1 MKRVQSSLFLFLLL
15 LIIPNCVHAQ
25 AWSGIIAP
33 SRAVDW
39 SQAGTSI
46 VEPTV
51 QCGSTIAAGGTLGSP
66 MDLNAAIYSRMATC
80 SPNTY
85 IQLGTGTFYT
95 STGFSFYT
103 GASACNAVGY
113 RSPCFASFVQIRG
126 MGANLTYV
134 YLVGSSLG
142 AGSYTNTAFSI
153 EGSSTSPIS
162 PVNVCDWTS
171 GYSKGTTT
179 IQIANC
185 GSTTPALGAL
195 SNLQVGSL
203 IVLDQVD
210 PVADNATAWNCAAN
224 YTDRKR

>member
-1 MKRVQSSLFLFLLL
+1 ME
-15 LIIPNCVHAQ
+15 
-25 AWSGIIAP
+25 G
-33 SRAVDW
+33 
-39 SQAGTSI
+39 
-46 VEPTV
+46 
-51 QCGSTIAAGGTLGSP
+51 
-66 MDLNAAIYSRMATC
+66 
-80 SPNTY
+80 
-85 IQLGTGTFYT
+85 
-95 STGFSFYT
+95 
-103 GASACNAVGY
+103 
-113 RSPCFASFVQIRG
+113 
-126 MGANLTYV
+126 
-134 YLVGSSLG
+134 SLG

-224 YTDRKR
+224 YTCANAGSGGFIRNNGPCVSGSCFRSQAQGVKVTSITTTGGSCTPTSPCIGITPGLYMPTWASVQKPQIWFGPYVQGDSIENITVDASNTTGLGHTVDSFNCYQCWISGVRLVDSPRSGQYRPL